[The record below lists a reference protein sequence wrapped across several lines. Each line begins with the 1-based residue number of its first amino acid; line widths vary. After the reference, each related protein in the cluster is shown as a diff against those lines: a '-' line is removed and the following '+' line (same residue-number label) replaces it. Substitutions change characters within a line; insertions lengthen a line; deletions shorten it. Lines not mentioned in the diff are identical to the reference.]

1 MTCPENVG
9 NRISEDLNFKILLGR
24 MPRTRKSRYYN
35 PRQVLERLPTFAA
48 SVWEIYQLTFPHNIE
63 NEIFG

>member
-35 PRQVLERLPTFAA
+35 PRQKSWNACPLLQHL
-48 SVWEIYQLTFPHNIE
+48 SGKYIS
-63 NEIFG
+63 